1 MPRIKSNN
9 KLFVPIG
16 LHICIALKFG
26 FGCFNGFLSTDKSV
40 CATSILALYDLFE
53 VSLNVEKR
61 IFRNLQHGL
70 SSIKLSSL
78 IVKVLMEKKAMM
90 IFEISPSFAFV
101 VTNAWAILSGT
112 WITKAALPEIRA
124 TVSNFTFSVGPTI
137 HNEYGLTYPV
147 IFGLSL
153 PSGSSSSITCG
164 R

>member
-1 MPRIKSNN
+1 
-9 KLFVPIG
+9 
-16 LHICIALKFG
+16 
-26 FGCFNGFLSTDKSV
+26 
-40 CATSILALYDLFE
+40 
-53 VSLNVEKR
+53 
-61 IFRNLQHGL
+61 
-70 SSIKLSSL
+70 
-78 IVKVLMEKKAMM
+78 MEKKAMM